1 MWLVSTVVALTLFII
16 AHIFVLWLPVSLQ
29 KIPLFPGKKKKK
41 HLHEYLDTAPA
52 SILFSS
58 SVAALT
64 SEDFSHEML
73 EAARDSSAIRE

>member
-1 MWLVSTVVALTLFII
+1 MVSFYSCCFDSVHNSTHFCAPVASDSPENTSI
-16 AHIFVLWLPVSLQ
+16 S
-29 KIPLFPGKKKKK
+29 GKKK

-58 SVAALT
+58 SVTALT

>member
-16 AHIFVLWLPVSLQ
+16 AHIFVLRLPVTLQ
-29 KIPLFPGKKKKK
+29 KIPLFPEKKK

-58 SVAALT
+58 SVTALT

>member
-1 MWLVSTVVALTLFII
+1 MVSFYSCRFDSVHNTTHFCAPVAS
-16 AHIFVLWLPVSLQ
+16 VSPENTS
-29 KIPLFPGKKKKK
+29 ISGKKKK
-41 HLHEYLDTAPA
+41 HLHEYLDAAPA

-58 SVAALT
+58 SVTALT